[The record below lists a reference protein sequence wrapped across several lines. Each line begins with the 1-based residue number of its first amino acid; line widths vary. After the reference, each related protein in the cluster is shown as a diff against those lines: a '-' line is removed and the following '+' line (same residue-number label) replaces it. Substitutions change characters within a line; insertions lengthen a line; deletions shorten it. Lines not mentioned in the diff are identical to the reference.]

1 MQTYVM
7 TRNHVMSRVF
17 FGLFLSLLTGSAGVY
32 AGSYM
37 PPAVSGILLLVGL
50 VMLVAAMFIQRR
62 RAVGMP
68 FVLAFTFVFGAAL
81 WQPINFYLVNIGP
94 APVVK
99 ALAVSAAAFLVA
111 AAVASRSSFDFTFL
125 GGFLFIGL
133 LALLI
138 MGLISFFL
146 PFSSTMGLVYSVLG
160 IAVFVGY
167 VLFDVNRMV
176 HLGLS
181 DEMVPWVVLSLYLD
195 FVNLFLF
202 VLRLFGIL
210 QSDRR

>member
-138 MGLISFFL
+138 MGLVSLFL

-181 DEMVPWVVLSLYLD
+181 DEMVPWVVLSLYVD

>member
-138 MGLISFFL
+138 MGLVSLFL